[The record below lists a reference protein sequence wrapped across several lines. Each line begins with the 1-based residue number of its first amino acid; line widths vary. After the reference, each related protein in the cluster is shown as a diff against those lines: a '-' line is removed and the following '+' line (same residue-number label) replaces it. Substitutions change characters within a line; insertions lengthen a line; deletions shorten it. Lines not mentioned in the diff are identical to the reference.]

1 MNTPEARDTQP
12 RTERAESAQ
21 PSGKQSPQSPQ
32 SAPRL
37 DFHSDPVALT
47 AALVDVASPSH
58 HEDTI
63 ADAIETALIDVQKL
77 AAVDIEVQRYNNT
90 VCAKTNAGFDTR
102 VVLAGHVDT
111 VPIADNV
118 PHSITHDAAGQ
129 PVMHGCGTTDMKS
142 GLAVYLHVF
151 AQLVHHGN
159 LSCDLTMIAY
169 EGEEVATQYNGL
181 YHLQRDHPE
190 WLSGDFALLGEPS
203 GGIIE
208 AGCQGTLRLKIG
220 ARGHRAHSARS
231 WLGSNAAHILAPV
244 MVKVADYQAR
254 EVVIDGCTYREGLN
268 IVHLEAGVATNTI
281 PDDAWMFVNFRF
293 APDRSEDEALAHAL
307 EVLGLD
313 DLADDSPLYVE
324 VDDSAGAALPGLG
337 APVAQRLVE
346 AVGGN
351 FRAKLGWTDVSRFS
365 AMGVPAVNFGCG
377 DPGFAHKPDEQC
389 PTAQITQVADQLID
403 YLKKEEI
410 PS

>member
-1 MNTPEARDTQP
+1 M
-12 RTERAESAQ
+12 
-21 PSGKQSPQSPQ
+21 
-32 SAPRL
+32 
-37 DFHSDPVALT
+37 
-47 AALVDVASPSH
+47 
-58 HEDTI
+58 
-63 ADAIETALIDVQKL
+63 
-77 AAVDIEVQRYNNT
+77 
-90 VCAKTNAGFDTR
+90 
-102 VVLAGHVDT
+102 
-111 VPIADNV
+111 
-118 PHSITHDAAGQ
+118 
-129 PVMHGCGTTDMKS
+129 
-142 GLAVYLHVF
+142 
-151 AQLVHHGN
+151 
-159 LSCDLTMIAY
+159 
-169 EGEEVATQYNGL
+169 
-181 YHLQRDHPE
+181 
-190 WLSGDFALLGEPS
+190 
-203 GGIIE
+203 
-208 AGCQGTLRLKIG
+208 
-220 ARGHRAHSARS
+220 
-231 WLGSNAAHILAPV
+231 
-244 MVKVADYQAR
+244 
-254 EVVIDGCTYREGLN
+254 
-268 IVHLEAGVATNTI
+268 HLEAGVATNTI